1 MLQTRKG
8 WQIVHTNEQTQTWTN
23 SQVCGTSK
31 VGSASHKDELSSC
44 TISRN
49 NLRYFYDLW
58 FLSSHKIITKI
69 HFRCI
74 EIIRECICKILSK
87 SISQGIWSQSLKVI
101 LLRLQYRHKMIC
113 WFTSR
118 VPISNSTFHPRTNGR
133 LIEAMGDVS
142 SQNLD
147 PLIVFGTELVLN
159 DDNCRPDEHK
169 DLMTNEAITGDK
181 ETLVKSSN
189 TKLYML
195 HYSKHFGYNYGS
207 TADWR
212 TRLLARLDTE
222 KSQATSTLA
231 RGAI

>member
-1 MLQTRKG
+1 MYLQDLIKVHITRYL
-8 WQIVHTNEQTQTWTN
+8 ITVVE
-23 SQVCGTSK
+23 
-31 VGSASHKDELSSC
+31 SHFIA
-44 TISRN
+44 T
-49 NLRYFYDLW
+49 
-58 FLSSHKIITKI
+58 
-69 HFRCI
+69 
-74 EIIRECICKILSK
+74 
-87 SISQGIWSQSLKVI
+87 
-101 LLRLQYRHKMIC
+101 
-113 WFTSR
+113 
-118 VPISNSTFHPRTNGR
+118 PISPQNDL
-133 LIEAMGDVS
+133 LIHLKGADFELNLSPAHKRKINWSLGDVS

-207 TADWR
+207 TADCR
-212 TRLLARLDTE
+212 TRLLARLNTE